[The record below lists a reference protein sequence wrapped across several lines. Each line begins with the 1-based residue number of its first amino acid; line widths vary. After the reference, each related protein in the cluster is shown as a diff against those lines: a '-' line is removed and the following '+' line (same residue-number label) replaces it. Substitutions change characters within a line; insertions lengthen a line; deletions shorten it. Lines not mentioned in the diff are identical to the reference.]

1 MFEKGQEERI
11 IIETGWIKKNNNL
24 IETDDE

>member
-11 IIETGWIKKNNNL
+11 IIETGWIKKINNL

>member
-11 IIETGWIKKNNNL
+11 IIETGWIKRINNL